1 LGITYAGLGFD
12 KEAISAN
19 EKAVKMLPVSKEA
32 WRGVYLVE
40 DLARTYVML
49 GEYTEA
55 LEQIKY
61 LLSIPG
67 FFSIKILEMDP
78 IWAPLKDHPELKN
91 ILGKYSIN

>member
-1 LGITYAGLGFD
+1 
-12 KEAISAN
+12 
-19 EKAVKMLPVSKEA
+19 
-32 WRGVYLVE
+32 
-40 DLARTYVML
+40 ML